1 MEKASSRREVQ
12 SVKRA
17 LTVLECVI
25 FHPGGISL
33 ADISREVSLNRN
45 TVFQLLNTLCS
56 SGYLLQ
62 DHTSRDYFP
71 STRLRWLCSANDIY
85 IRLRHLAQPVLAGLV
100 QETRETAHLA
110 VLDEGPYVRFLEKVE
125 APQPLVVL
133 TDLEVPMP
141 LQITSVGKAILANL
155 PPAKQ
160 DSLLEQIQF
169 TSHTKNTLTST
180 DDLQRDLSFVRSS
193 GYAKDDEEHFEAVRC
208 VAAAV
213 LDRDGGPV
221 CAIGISAPKIRM
233 PDFEKAAEP
242 VIKAAQQLQ
251 QILFP

>member
-1 MEKASSRREVQ
+1 MEKANSRREVQ
-12 SVKRA
+12 SVKKA
-17 LTVLECVI
+17 LQVLECVI

-33 ADISREVSLNRN
+33 ADISREVALNRN

-62 DHTSRDYFP
+62 DQTSRDYFP
-71 STRLRWLCSANDIY
+71 SMRLRWLCFSNDIY
-85 IRLRHLAQPVLAGLV
+85 TRLRHLAQPVLADLV
-100 QETRETAHLA
+100 QKTRETAHLA
-110 VLDEGPYVRFLEKVE
+110 VLDDGPYVRFLEKVE

-133 TDLEVPMP
+133 TDLEVPLP

-155 PPAKQ
+155 SPARQ
-160 DSLLEQIQF
+160 RALLEQIQF
-169 TSHTKNTLTST
+169 TSYTKNTTSSMS
-180 DDLQRDLSFVRSS
+180 DLQRDLNFVRSF

-213 LDRDGGPV
+213 LDKDGSPV
-221 CAIGISAPKIRM
+221 CALGISAPKIRM
-233 PDFEKAAEP
+233 PDFERAAVP
-242 VIKAAQQLQ
+242 VIQAAQQLQ